1 MTAVEDW
8 EVEELERWKE
18 EFNSPLK
25 KEEELIQEL
34 AGLKLRRRI
43 LNTINTAPLKDMI
56 EDQNE
61 IVESRIKKVKHKL
74 EKLRASDEYDTSK
87 RLAEYIDDFKRRQD
101 QYRAL
106 TT

>member
-1 MTAVEDW
+1 VEDW
-8 EVEELERWKE
+8 EVQELERWKE

-34 AGLKLRRRI
+34 AGLKLRRRV
-43 LNTINTAPLKDMI
+43 LNTISTPSLKDKI
-56 EDQNE
+56 DDQKE
-61 IVESRIKKVKHKL
+61 IVEARISKVKQKL
-74 EKLRASDEYDTSK
+74 EKLRASDAYDTSK

>member
-1 MTAVEDW
+1 MEDW

-43 LNTINTAPLKDMI
+43 LSTINTEPLKDKI
-56 EDQNE
+56 DDQKE
-61 IVESRIKKVKHKL
+61 MVEARITKVKHKL
-74 EKLRASDEYDTSK
+74 EKLRTSDAYDTSK